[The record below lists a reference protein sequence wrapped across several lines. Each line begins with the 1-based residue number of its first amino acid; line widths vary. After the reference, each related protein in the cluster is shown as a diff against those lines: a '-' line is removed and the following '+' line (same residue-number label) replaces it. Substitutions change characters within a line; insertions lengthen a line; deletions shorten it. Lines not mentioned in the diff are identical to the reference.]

1 MPLSVRPDN
10 TIQGAA
16 LRVALAGGGRQQ
28 TAQSLLAPLALA
40 SVEAR
45 RERRCQAGAE
55 RAQHSAVKEAP
66 QQVAEREHGADVD
79 SSRHKQT
86 VLADKEHA
94 VLAAPDALQARVLAR
109 TQIDVRQRAQH
120 GARGVARALVRAPRV
135 AHSGHNSRTAHAAHT
150 LLDVV
155 APQRCAKVRR
165 QAQPLVQ
172 LIASVFGDGVHQT
185 AIAHE
190 VWSASST
197 CRRTCARASVR
208 RARPPD
214 A

>member
-1 MPLSVRPDN
+1 MPLSVRPNN

-40 SVEAR
+40 SGEAR

-66 QQVAEREHGADVD
+66 QQLAKREHGADVD

-155 APQRCAKVRR
+155 AKVRR

-197 CRRTCARASVR
+197 GRRTCARASVR